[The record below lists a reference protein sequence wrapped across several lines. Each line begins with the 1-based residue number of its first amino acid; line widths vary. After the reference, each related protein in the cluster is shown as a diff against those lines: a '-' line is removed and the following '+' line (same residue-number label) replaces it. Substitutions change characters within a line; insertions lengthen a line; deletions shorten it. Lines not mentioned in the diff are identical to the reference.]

1 MHQSRVTLAEENGY
15 QSGHM
20 SWIMIMGKEIS
31 RYSPKE
37 GFLCSYLIPIYIYIF
52 FYYFNSLSKVRD
64 HGSRLLLPFFPF
76 SFAPWGLS
84 NKVVSSTLRIR
95 PTSYVPSF
103 TLVRMILKMHFV
115 R

>member
-52 FYYFNSLSKVRD
+52 FFIILIPFQRYVIMGQDYYCLFFLFLLLLGASQTKL
-64 HGSRLLLPFFPF
+64 SRLL
-76 SFAPWGLS
+76 
-84 NKVVSSTLRIR
+84 
-95 PTSYVPSF
+95 
-103 TLVRMILKMHFV
+103 
-115 R
+115 

>member
-52 FYYFNSLSKVRD
+52 FLF
-64 HGSRLLLPFFPF
+64 
-76 SFAPWGLS
+76 
-84 NKVVSSTLRIR
+84 
-95 PTSYVPSF
+95 
-103 TLVRMILKMHFV
+103 
-115 R
+115 